1 MRPLVFV
8 FLFALVCACHANV
21 RVISCHDLCQ
31 SFNYFVSSATDNAH
45 DCSKTGC
52 TSSRISFVRDRLQ
65 QLHPDLI
72 LVDADV
78 RLNLN
83 RTDAVHDKARDALA
97 DLLVLSIL
105 GRAVTKQSDMTD
117 VGKNIVYYQ
126 YDENENGIRPVYGNC
141 NFQKTMYV
149 TLLIITI
156 GILVVI
162 LAFQQQPE
170 SDPPPQ
176 RQDSQTTPA
185 STTQGLHFS
194 LSQANS
200 MRYRVGPQH

>member
-1 MRPLVFV
+1 MRPFVFV
-8 FLFALVCACHANV
+8 VLFAFVCVCHANV
-21 RVISCHDLCQ
+21 RTISCHDLCQ
-31 SFNYFVSSATDNAH
+31 SFTYFVSSATDNAH
-45 DCSKTGC
+45 DCSTTGC
-52 TSSRISFVRDRLQ
+52 NSSRIQFVKQRIDS
-65 QLHPDLI
+65 LHKDLI
-72 LVDADV
+72 LIGNDV

-83 RTDAVHDKARDALA
+83 NTEGQNGQSRDALA

-105 GRAVTKQSDMTD
+105 GRAVTQQSDMTD

-162 LAFQQQPE
+162 LAFQQQQEP
-170 SDPPPQ
+170 DPPPPPTNPPQ
-176 RQDSQTTPA
+176 GESQVPKM
-185 STTQGLHFS
+185 LFS
-194 LSQANS
+194 LSQANA
-200 MRYRVGPQH
+200 MRYRSGLQH